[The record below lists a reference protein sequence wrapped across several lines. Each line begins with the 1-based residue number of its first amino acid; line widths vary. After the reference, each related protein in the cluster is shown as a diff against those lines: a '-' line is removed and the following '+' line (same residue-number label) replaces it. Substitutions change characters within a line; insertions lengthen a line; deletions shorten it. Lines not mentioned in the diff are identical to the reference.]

1 MRMKNL
7 RVAAVCM
14 NSEPGEIVRNLD
26 RTEAYVL
33 EASRKEVDI
42 ICFPELSITGYLL
55 KNPNHVYAGAGPVQI
70 IDQLA
75 GMARKWNL
83 IVIAGLIEI
92 SDGAKPYISQVVAGP
107 EGVLGIYRKT
117 HLSPNEKDCYEAGQ
131 RIDIFTHRDTTFGVQ
146 LCYESHFPEI
156 STIMALKG
164 AEIILIPHAS
174 PRGTPEE
181 KTESW
186 LRHLP
191 GRAFDNALYVVAC
204 NQVGNTGEGL
214 SFPGVALA
222 LSPAGRMIAS
232 YGGDQENMM
241 LVDLSKDE
249 LQETRSHR
257 MKYFMPNRRPE
268 LYRAIGPQN
277 KVTV

>member
-1 MRMKNL
+1 MKNL

-14 NSEPGEIVRNLD
+14 NSEPGEIDRNLD
-26 RTEAYVL
+26 RTEAYVSD
-33 EASRKEVDI
+33 ASRKDVDI

-55 KNPNHVYAGAGPVQI
+55 KNPDRVYAGAGPEQI
-70 IDQLA
+70 IDQLS
-75 GMARKWNL
+75 GMARNRNL
-83 IVIAGLIEI
+83 IIIAGLIEI
-92 SDGAKPYISQVVAGP
+92 SDGVKPYISQVVAGP
-107 EGVLGIYRKT
+107 EGLLGIYRKT
-117 HLSPNEKDCYEAGQ
+117 HLSPNEKDWYEAGE
-131 RIDIFTHRDTTFGVQ
+131 RIDVFTHKDMIFGVQ

-204 NQVGNTGEGL
+204 NQVGSTGEGL

-232 YGGDQENMM
+232 YGGTQENMM
-241 LVDLSKDE
+241 LVDLSRDE

-277 KVTV
+277 KAPL

>member
-1 MRMKNL
+1 MYGHGGLFSKRKG
-7 RVAAVCM
+7 RCPDDGVSCQ
-14 NSEPGEIVRNLD
+14 VR
-26 RTEAYVL
+26 R
-33 EASRKEVDI
+33 
-42 ICFPELSITGYLL
+42 
-55 KNPNHVYAGAGPVQI
+55 
-70 IDQLA
+70 
-75 GMARKWNL
+75 
-83 IVIAGLIEI
+83 
-92 SDGAKPYISQVVAGP
+92 
-107 EGVLGIYRKT
+107 
-117 HLSPNEKDCYEAGQ
+117 
-131 RIDIFTHRDTTFGVQ
+131 
-146 LCYESHFPEI
+146 
-156 STIMALKG
+156 

-222 LSPAGRMIAS
+222 LSPTGRVIAS
-232 YGGDQENMM
+232 YGGNQENMM

-268 LYRAIGPQN
+268 LYRAIGPQ
-277 KVTV
+277 K